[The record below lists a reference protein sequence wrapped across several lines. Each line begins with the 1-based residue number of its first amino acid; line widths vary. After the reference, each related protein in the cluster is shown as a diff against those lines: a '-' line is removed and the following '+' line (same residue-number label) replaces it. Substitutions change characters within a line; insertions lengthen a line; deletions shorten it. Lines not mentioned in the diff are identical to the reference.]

1 MAYNNHEYG
10 SKSIYRQHMECL
22 NTSWLTTIMST
33 AARVSI
39 VNTWNGPHGL
49 QQSWVRVPIVNTWML
64 MAYNNHEYGSKSIY
78 RQHMECLNTSWLTT
92 IMSTA
97 ARVTIVNT
105 WNAQI
110 PRGLQHWVRQQEY
123 LSSTHGMLKYLM
135 AYNNH
140 EYGSKSIYRQHM
152 ECLNTS
158 WLTTIMSTAARV
170 PIVNTWNA

>member
-1 MAYNNHEYG
+1 MAYNNYVYD

-49 QQSWVRVPIVNTWML
+49 QQSWVRQK
-64 MAYNNHEYGSKSIY
+64 EYLSST
-78 RQHMECLNTSWLTT
+78 HECLNNSWLTT
-92 IMSTA
+92 IMSTV
-97 ARVTIVNT
+97 ARVSIVNT
-105 WNAQI
+105 WNAKI
-110 PRGLQHWVRQQEY
+110 PHGLQQSHG
-123 LSSTHGMLKYLM
+123 STQRMLKYLM
-135 AYNNH
+135 ASNNH

>member
-33 AARVSI
+33 AARVLSS
-39 VNTWNGPHGL
+39 THGML
-49 QQSWVRVPIVNTWML
+49 KYL

-110 PRGLQHWVRQQEY
+110 PHGLQQSWVRQQEY

>member
-10 SKSIYRQHMECL
+10 SKSTYRQHMECL

-33 AARVSI
+33 AARV
-39 VNTWNGPHGL
+39 P
-49 QQSWVRVPIVNTWML
+49 
-64 MAYNNHEYGSKSIY
+64 
-78 RQHMECLNTSWLTT
+78 
-92 IMSTA
+92 
-97 ARVTIVNT
+97 IVNT

-110 PRGLQHWVRQQEY
+110 
-123 LSSTHGMLKYLM
+123 M
-135 AYNNH
+135 AYNN
-140 EYGSKSIYRQHM
+140 YVYDSKSIYRQHM

>member
-22 NTSWLTTIMST
+22 NTSWLTTIIST
-33 AARVSI
+33 QQEYLSS
-39 VNTWNGPHGL
+39 THGML
-49 QQSWVRVPIVNTWML
+49 KYL
-64 MAYNNHEYGSKSIY
+64 MAYNNHEYGK
-78 RQHMECLNTSWLTT
+78 
-92 IMSTA
+92 
-97 ARVTIVNT
+97 
-105 WNAQI
+105 
-110 PRGLQHWVRQQEY
+110 EY

-158 WLTTIMSTAARV
+158 WLTTIMSTAA
-170 PIVNTWNA
+170 NTWNAKYLSYNINTWNAQIRHGLQQLCVR

>member
-33 AARVSI
+33 AAGV
-39 VNTWNGPHGL
+39 H
-49 QQSWVRVPIVNTWML
+49 
-64 MAYNNHEYGSKSIY
+64 
-78 RQHMECLNTSWLTT
+78 RQHMSK
-92 IMSTA
+92 
-97 ARVTIVNT
+97 
-105 WNAQI
+105 
-110 PRGLQHWVRQQEY
+110 Y

-158 WLTTIMSTAARV
+158 WLKTIMSTAARV

>member
-22 NTSWLTTIMST
+22 NTSWLTTIMSKQGYLSST
-33 AARVSI
+33 
-39 VNTWNGPHGL
+39 HGML
-49 QQSWVRVPIVNTWML
+49 KYL
-64 MAYNNHEYGSKSIY
+64 MAHNNHEYGSKSNY
-78 RQHMECLNTSWLTT
+78 RQHMECSNTSWLTT
-92 IMSTA
+92 ILSTA
-97 ARVTIVNT
+97 ARVPIVNT

-110 PRGLQHWVRQQEY
+110 PHGLQQSWVRQQEY

-140 EYGSKSIYRQHM
+140 EYGSKSTYSQHM
-152 ECLNTS
+152 ECLNSS

-170 PIVNTWNA
+170 SIVTTWNA